1 MKKQSKAEWK
11 GWNFWKSWQKAM
23 KQPEKHKI
31 CLLTRMLP
39 KMDEKRNTNMP
50 NGLIDSKSNVHEI
63 QIQSI
68 QIRNT
73 RQTDKYN
80 TKVDITAKHCVFVY
94 LCIKRHV
101 NVAWFKCQRWTESGW
116 QQSQR
121 EGKPSE
127 VPPARPSPSS
137 PVYWF
142 WGDAT
147 LKPSAGGRWE
157 RSIEAGGWLY
167 KLTERGD
174 FGI

>member
-1 MKKQSKAEWK
+1 
-11 GWNFWKSWQKAM
+11 M

-80 TKVDITAKHCVFVY
+80 IKVDITAKHLCICVFVY

-101 NVAWFKCQRWTESGW
+101 NA
-116 QQSQR
+116 
-121 EGKPSE
+121 
-127 VPPARPSPSS
+127 A
-137 PVYWF
+137 
-142 WGDAT
+142 
-147 LKPSAGGRWE
+147 
-157 RSIEAGGWLY
+157 
-167 KLTERGD
+167 
-174 FGI
+174 